1 MPWKETSPMNEKIS
15 FINEWRSGYW
25 SMSELCDVYGISR
38 TLGYRYLDRFETEG
52 MAGLLERSSAPS
64 SCPNRTPKP
73 VEKAITDLRK
83 QHRRWGPEKL
93 RTVLSERFPDIEW
106 PASST
111 FALILKRNNMIQPRR
126 RRRKIECVHPIFD
139 PQAPNEVWSA
149 DFKGKFRLGNDR
161 YCNPLTVADSFT
173 RFLFSAE
180 GLEFADYAHSRPVF
194 ERIFDENGLPLQMHT
209 DNGPP
214 FGNVNS
220 IARLTLL
227 AVWFL
232 ELGIEP
238 VYSDPGHPEQNGRH
252 ERMHR
257 ELKAE
262 ATRPPAY
269 GFAVQQRKLDAFR
282 KEYNELRPHQA
293 LGNIPPARV
302 HVPSSR
308 IYDGRILPWDY
319 PNDFKVFK
327 VCRNG
332 AIRWGCHNWVMVST
346 TLIGKLIGLEE
357 LGNNIRRVFFRQKLL
372 GYLDVSILR
381 IQDDLG
387 RFIRS

>member
-1 MPWKETSPMNEKIS
+1 MPWKETSPMNEKVS
-15 FINEWRSGYW
+15 FINEWRSGQW
-25 SMSELCDVYGISR
+25 SMSELCEAYGISR
-38 TLGYRYLDRFETEG
+38 TLGYRYLERFESEG
-52 MAGLLERSSAPS
+52 MAGLLQRPSTPHSSPDK
-64 SCPNRTPKP
+64 TPP
-73 VEKAITDLRK
+73 HLEKAIIDLRK
-83 QHRRWGPEKL
+83 KHRRWGPDKL
-93 RTVLSERFPDIEW
+93 RTILAERFPNIAW
-106 PASST
+106 PAIST
-111 FALILKRNNMIQPRR
+111 IALILKRNNLVQPRR
-126 RRRKIECVHPIFD
+126 RSRKIQCVHPIFD

-149 DFKGKFRLGNDR
+149 DFKGKFRLGNGR
-161 YCNPLTVADSFT
+161 YCSPLTIADSCS

-180 GLEFADYAHSRPVF
+180 GLEYADYVHSRPVF
-194 ERIFDENGLPLQMHT
+194 EGVFDKYGLPLQIHT

-214 FGNVNS
+214 FGNVSS

-269 GFAVQQRKLDAFR
+269 GFAVQQRWLDAFR

-302 HVPSSR
+302 HVPSTR
-308 IYDGRILPWDY
+308 RFDGTILPWNY
-319 PNDFKVFK
+319 PKEFKVFK

-346 TLIGKLIGLEE
+346 TLIGKYIGLEE
-357 LGNNIRRVFFRQKLL
+357 IGNNIGRVYFRQKLL
-372 GYLDVSILR
+372 GYLDAAILR
-381 IQDDLG
+381 IQDDHG
-387 RFIRS
+387 RYVRA